1 MTNPIQSYRSI
12 DEMFLERVP
21 EYRGYGWRPFLIK
34 FRWDRSVADFMETVS
49 AKRCA
54 KRIQSYLI
62 PGELKRARQSIRFG
76 MAKTGRGYREQRG
89 DFCLIGGAWEEG
101 KLTLF
106 YRRVELIGGLHFDLA
121 VIKEVEEWMGP
132 IKTVTVMAVEA
143 KVFALARGSNEK
155 LYARLM
161 EFYRGRAQ

>member
-1 MTNPIQSYRSI
+1 MTSPIQSYRSL

-21 EYRGYGWRPFLIK
+21 EYRGYGWRPFLVK
-34 FRWDRSVADFMETVS
+34 FKWDPSLADFMETVS

-54 KRIQSYLI
+54 KRRDSYLI
-62 PGELKRARQSIRFG
+62 PGELKRATQSIRFG
-76 MAKTGRGYREQRG
+76 MAKTGRGYREKRG

-132 IKTVTVMAVEA
+132 IKTVTVMAVGA